1 MTADRPRV
9 VACASRIPDA
19 IARVLRERFDAHDVS
34 IATPSAWPQDVE
46 ALVVTPATRLPAQT
60 IATLPSTLRLIAS
73 YSVGVDHIDL
83 TAAKARGVRVSN
95 TPDVLTDATADIAM
109 LLILSACRRA
119 SACERE
125 LRAGHW
131 RGLSMQ
137 DMFGV
142 DLAGRTLGVF
152 GFGRI
157 GQATARRARAFR
169 MQIAYHGPQRKPAAE
184 ASLEARFEPDARSF
198 LRSIDVLSLHA
209 PLTPATRRFVNRE
222 TLAAL
227 KPGSVVVNT
236 ARGGLV
242 DDEALIEALKSRH
255 LFAAGLD
262 VYEGEPDVNPGYL
275 QLDNLTLL
283 PHIGSATYETRHA
296 MGMKVV
302 ENVEAWFAGKPLPTA
317 VV

>member
-19 IARVLRERFDAHDVS
+19 IARVLRERFETHDVS
-34 IATPSAWPQDVE
+34 ITAPVAWPQAVE
-46 ALVVTPATRLPAQT
+46 ALVVTPATRLPAET

-83 TAAKARGVRVSN
+83 AAARARGLRVSN

-131 RGLSMQ
+131 HGLSMQ

-142 DLAGRTLGVF
+142 DLAGRTLGIY

-169 MQIAYHGPQRKPAAE
+169 MRIVYHGPERKPAAE
-184 ASLEARFEPDARSF
+184 APLEARFEPDAMSF

-242 DDEALIEALKSRH
+242 DDEALIDALGSRH

-262 VYEGEPDVNPGYL
+262 VYEGEPDLNPRYL
-275 QLDNLTLL
+275 ELDNVTLL

-302 ENVEAWFAGKPLPTA
+302 ENVEAWFAGQPLPSA